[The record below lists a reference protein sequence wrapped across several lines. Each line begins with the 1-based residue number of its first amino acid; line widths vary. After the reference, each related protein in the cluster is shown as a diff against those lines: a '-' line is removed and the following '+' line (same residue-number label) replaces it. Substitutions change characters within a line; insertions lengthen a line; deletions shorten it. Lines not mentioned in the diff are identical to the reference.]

1 MSEEKQKSAPLPW
14 IVITGF
20 LGLFAV
26 GTPVALNNLSA
37 KKDGEKKDADNAPF
51 RMSGKDPLKPVY
63 DFYATHDGR
72 WDPEEDLRRQ
82 LHNYS
87 VEFLIATVPDPI
99 DTPYGYAFDQV
110 VDAVQRAVERKEGYL
125 LDRAWLPWEIDRKA
139 KPKPD
144 GEEPPRMR
152 ESHPGIM
159 VFRHGKH
166 TERKVYRP
174 GMCIV
179 FLVGETPMSGIHKRA
194 FTRALRMMANAGHS
208 TTDPV
213 RIVGPYFTGS
223 QTSLQ
228 FVLGDWWAGHNG
240 WLTSNP
246 LYKFEAITGSASAI
260 RKKDFFDLDPYTDG
274 HRNWQ
279 KDKFSL
285 SSTVV
290 PTRLVLTALLR
301 YLTRRDGCKSNEPVN
316 RSFHNIL
323 PGKVAILT
331 ESNTGFGKAFTSIGQ
346 ADEILVLRF
355 PLHISRVKNEY
366 TQAFKQKDEKSG
378 LKSNDPLVMSN
389 LDDASQGNEGI
400 PSQGGSTTTTVNSQ
414 TISTILATIAREQC
428 RYVGVIASDA
438 RDKLFLIRLIRD
450 YCPDVHVFV
459 TDADQLL
466 LHPDYQYHMRG
477 VIVGSTYPLIAP
489 NQRWVNPNSTERI
502 LFASVGAQGCYNATL
517 MHMGLHKDLL
527 EYAPPRFAVHDNDD
541 PNSKILRRPPIWVSV
556 VSPNGTLVPLQVF
569 TDYDDAGYVRLNPT
583 PAETGKLAPLNYPG
597 AMLPIGIGILLF
609 WTYLVWQALVARSSR
624 MFWQPTTSTGEFSL
638 PQLCYRN
645 LLLGSQA
652 ILAVPFLAIV
662 ATHGHANQ
670 YAAWWMKALA
680 MTTAVLL
687 YGFVLGMVK
696 PICWPPSRLKQF
708 ANWLKPDI
716 RGSWRAGSVSD
727 RRLELWIWA
736 FINVALV
743 TIVAGFALLFLSRFW
758 IYGGE
763 TRRTLF
769 FVRAVDLASGLSPL
783 TPLFFMGLGFAAW
796 AFFQLKRANQVDRYA
811 VPPPFPVGAF
821 SKNPSPDP
829 SPKRGG
835 EQESS
840 PPSPLRGGVG
850 GGVLSAGLEDSARP
864 TTADATFARI
874 NELDRMAQEEVRHE
888 SIALRHSKAMALMM
902 VGLLAAGLAMWLQ
915 ALPTI
920 EGWSWDTLF
929 FVGFAGLFALSLTT
943 LIRLFFLWQRTK
955 RLLEAIAQVP
965 MMRAFARLP
974 NKVSEVFG
982 KYLFTQKPRLAHL
995 QVPVHQ
1001 IRLLADAVGRDPEAP
1016 KELEEMGRI
1025 ADGLDRRLQ
1034 EGLDPNARRS
1044 AALKAERDLR
1054 GKLSAVSATCLAAL
1068 APRWQNLSVDDAYG
1082 QGEKVKTETANAQPE
1097 SEWVQQAENVVA
1109 TQTIL
1114 YVSQFFA
1121 QLRGLVVAAMV
1132 CTSLLLLAATSY
1144 PFHPERLL
1152 LVALMGLSAAG
1163 IASVVYVLFDMNRD
1177 EIVSRIFKT
1186 APGKF
1191 SFDSGVIGSFFTY
1204 IVPTVGILAA
1214 QLSGSFRW
1222 LLEPI
1227 MRVMK

>member
-1 MSEEKQKSAPLPW
+1 MRLLICSAPPVRWNVADSDKQTKSAPLPW
-14 IVITGF
+14 VVLTGF

-26 GTPVALNNLSA
+26 GTPVALNYSQ
-37 KKDGEKKDADNAPF
+37 KKDADKKEAENTPF

-63 DFYATHDGR
+63 DFYATHDGA
-72 WDPEEDLRRQ
+72 WNPEEDLRRQ
-82 LHNYS
+82 LHNYA

-99 DTPYGYAFDQV
+99 DTPYGHTFDQV
-110 VDAVQRAVERKEGYL
+110 VDAVQRAVERKDGYL
-125 LDRAWLPWEIDRKA
+125 LDRAWLPWELDRKA
-139 KPKPD
+139 KPKD
-144 GEEPPRMR
+144 GEEPQRLR
-152 ESHPGIM
+152 ESYPGVM

-166 TERKVYRP
+166 TERRVNRP

-179 FLVGETPMSGIHKRA
+179 FLVGETPMGGIHKRA
-194 FTRALRMMANAGHS
+194 FTRALRMMANAGHPA
-208 TTDPV
+208 TDPV

-228 FVLGDWWAGHNG
+228 FILGDWWAGHNV
-240 WLTSNP
+240 WPLFNP
-246 LYKFEAITGSASAI
+246 LYNFEAITGSASAV
-260 RKKDFFDLDPYTDG
+260 RTKDFFDLDPYVDG
-274 HRNWQ
+274 HPNWQ

-285 SSTVV
+285 TSTVA
-290 PTRLVLTALLR
+290 PTRLVLTAMLR

-331 ESNTGFGKAFTSIGQ
+331 ESNTGFGKAFTTIGQ

-378 LKSNDPLVMSN
+378 LKSNDPLVISDLDNSN
-389 LDDASQGNEGI
+389 QGNEGI
-400 PSQGGSTTTTVNSQ
+400 PAQGGSTTTAVNSQ
-414 TISTILATIAREQC
+414 TIASILATIAREQC
-428 RYVGVIASDA
+428 RYVGVVASDA
-438 RDKLFLIRLIRD
+438 RDKLFLIRLIREH
-450 YCPDVHVFV
+450 CPDVHIFV

-477 VIVGSTYPLIAP
+477 VIVGSTYPLLAP
-489 NQRWVNPNSTERI
+489 NQRWVNPKSTERI

-527 EYAPPRFAVHDNDD
+527 EYAPPRFAANDHGEGD
-541 PNSKILRRPPIWVSV
+541 SRIHRRPPIWVSV
-556 VSPNGTLVPLQVF
+556 VSPNGTMVPLQVF
-569 TDYDDAGYVRLNPT
+569 TDYDDSGYVRLNPA
-583 PAETGKLAPLNYPG
+583 PVEARNQAPLNFPG

-609 WTYLVWQALVARSSR
+609 WTFLVWQALVARSSR
-624 MFWQPTTSTGEFSL
+624 MFWQPATSSGEFSL

-652 ILAVPFLAIV
+652 ILAVPFLALV
-662 ATHGHANQ
+662 ATHGHANL
-670 YAAWWMKALA
+670 YASWWMKGLTI
-680 MTTAVLL
+680 TTAILL
-687 YGFVLGMVK
+687 CGFLLGMVK
-696 PICWPPSRLKQF
+696 PICWPPSRIRQF
-708 ANWLKPDI
+708 ANWLKPD
-716 RGSWRAGSVSD
+716 WRSVVPALRDGTGSVPSRSAGTTLRD

-736 FINVALV
+736 FINVVLV
-743 TIVAGFALLFLSRFW
+743 AIVAGFALLFLSRFW

-783 TPLFFMGLGFAAW
+783 TPLFFMGLGFSAW
-796 AFFQLKRANQVDRYA
+796 AYFQLKRANQIDRYG
-811 VPPPFPVGAF
+811 VPPPFPVGQTF
-821 SKNPSPDP
+821 
-829 SPKRGG
+829 
-835 EQESS
+835 
-840 PPSPLRGGVG
+840 
-850 GGVLSAGLEDSARP
+850 LSA
-864 TTADATFARI
+864 DASSGQKCLPHEAAFAHI
-874 NELDRMAQEEVRHE
+874 TELDRITQEEVRHE
-888 SIALRHSKAMALMM
+888 SIALRHSKAMAFMM
-902 VGLLAAGLAMWLQ
+902 IGLFAGGLAMWLQ

-955 RLLEAIAQVP
+955 RLLESIAQVP

-995 QVPVHQ
+995 QVPIHQ
-1001 IRLLADAVGRDPEAP
+1001 IRLLADAVKKNPEAP
-1016 KELEEMGRI
+1016 KELEDMDRV

-1044 AALKAERDLR
+1044 AAFRAERDLR
-1054 GKLSAVSATCLAAL
+1054 GKLSAVSATCLTVL
-1068 APRWQNLSVDDAYG
+1068 APRWQNLSVEDAYG
-1082 QGEKVKTETANAQPE
+1082 QGDKSPTDSASAKTEGD
-1097 SEWVQQAENVVA
+1097 WVQHAENVVA

-1227 MRVMK
+1227 MRMMK

>member
-1 MSEEKQKSAPLPW
+1 MPW

-26 GTPVALNNLSA
+26 GTPVALNNLPS
-37 KKDGEKKDADNAPF
+37 KKEGEKKEGEAAPF

-63 DFYATHDGR
+63 DFYATHDGA
-72 WDPEEDLRRQ
+72 WNPEEDLRRH

-87 VEFLIATVPDPI
+87 IEFLIATVPDPI

-110 VDAVQRAVERKEGYL
+110 VDAVQRGVERKEGYL

-144 GEEPPRMR
+144 GEEPPRLR
-152 ESHPGIM
+152 ESHPGILL
-159 VFRHGKH
+159 FRHGKH
-166 TERKVYRP
+166 TERKVHRP

-179 FLVGETPMSGIHKRA
+179 FLVGETPMGGIHKRA
-194 FTRALRMMANAGHS
+194 FTRALNMMTNAGHPS
-208 TTDPV
+208 TDPV

-228 FVLGDWWAGHNG
+228 FVLGDWWAGHNN
-240 WLTSNP
+240 WFTSNP
-246 LYKFEAITGSASAI
+246 LYKFDAITGNASAV
-260 RKKDFFDLDPYTDG
+260 RTRDFFDLDPYTDG
-274 HRNWQ
+274 HPAWQ

-285 SSTVV
+285 TSTVV

-331 ESNTGFGKAFTSIGQ
+331 ESNTGFGKAFTTIGQ

-378 LKSNDPLVMSN
+378 LKANDPLVLSN
-389 LDDASQGNEGI
+389 LDDGNPGNEGV
-400 PSQGGSTTTTVNSQ
+400 PPQGGATTMTVNSQ
-414 TISTILATIAREQC
+414 TLANILATIAREQC
-428 RYVGVIASDA
+428 RYVGVVASDP
-438 RDKLFLIRLIRD
+438 RDKLFLIRLIREH
-450 YCPDVHVFV
+450 CPDVHVFV

-466 LHPDYQYHMRG
+466 LHPDYSYHMRG
-477 VIVGSTYPLIAP
+477 VIVGSTYPLLAP
-489 NQRWVNPNSTERI
+489 NQRWVNPKATERI
-502 LFASVGAQGCYNATL
+502 LFASSGAQGCYNATL
-517 MHMGLHKDLL
+517 MHMGRHKDLL
-527 EYAPPRFAVHDNDD
+527 EYAPPRFTVHDNND
-541 PNSKILRRPPIWVSV
+541 PDSKALRRPPIWISV
-556 VSPNGTLVPLQVF
+556 VSPNSTLVPLQVF
-569 TDYDDAGYVRLNPT
+569 TEYDDNGYVHLSPIT
-583 PAETGKLAPLNYPG
+583 VEAGKQVSLSYPG
-597 AMLPIGIGILLF
+597 VMLPVGVCMLLF
-609 WTYLVWQALVARSSR
+609 WTFLVWQALIGRSSR
-624 MFWQPTTSTGEFSL
+624 MFWTPATSTGEFSL

-645 LLLGSQA
+645 LLLGAQA
-652 ILAVPFLAIV
+652 ILAVTLLAIV
-662 ATHGHANQ
+662 ATHGHAND
-670 YAAWWMKALA
+670 YSSDWMKAL
-680 MTTAVLL
+680 TIVTACLMAGL
-687 YGFVLGMVK
+687 ALGMVK
-696 PICWPPSRLKQF
+696 PLCWPPSRMMQF
-708 ANWLKPDI
+708 ANWLKPD
-716 RGSWRAGSVSD
+716 WRAGNG
-727 RRLELWIWA
+727 RKLELWIWA
-736 FINVALV
+736 LINLLLV
-743 TIVAGFALLFLSRFW
+743 LIVVGFGFLFLSRFW

-783 TPLFFMGLGFAAW
+783 TPLFFMCLGLSAW
-796 AFFQLKRANQVDRYA
+796 AFFQLKRAHQADRYA
-811 VPPPFPVGAF
+811 VPPPFPVGQV
-821 SKNPSPDP
+821 SNL
-829 SPKRGG
+829 
-835 EQESS
+835 SS
-840 PPSPLRGGVG
+840 NASDK
-850 GGVLSAGLEDSARP
+850 LETCP
-864 TTADATFARI
+864 TDAAFARI
-874 NELDRMAQEEVRHE
+874 NELDRSVQEEVRHE
-888 SIALRHSKAMALMM
+888 STGLRHSRAVALMM
-902 VGLLAAGLAMWLQ
+902 IGLFAGGLAMWLQ

-920 EGWSWDTLF
+920 EGWSWDSLF
-929 FVGFAGLFALSLTT
+929 FAGFAGLFVLSLTT
-943 LIRLFFLWQRTK
+943 LLRLFFLWRRTK
-955 RLLEAIAQVP
+955 TLLEAIALVP

-974 NKVSEVFG
+974 NKISEVFG
-982 KYLFTQKPRLAHL
+982 KYLFTQRPRLEHL
-995 QVPVHQ
+995 QLPVHQ
-1001 IRLLADAVGRDPEAP
+1001 LHLLADAVAKDPDAP
-1016 KELEEMGRI
+1016 KPLHEIGRL
-1025 ADGLDRRLQ
+1025 ADGIERRLQ
-1034 EGLDPNARRS
+1034 EGLDPNATKS
-1044 AALKAERDLR
+1044 AARKVERDLR
-1054 GKLSAVSATCLAAL
+1054 GKLSAVSATCLTVL
-1068 APRWQNLSVDDAYG
+1068 APRWQNLPVEEAYG
-1082 QGEKVKTETANAQPE
+1082 QSEKPKPDAPNPDPQ
-1097 SEWVQQAENVVA
+1097 WVQQAENVVA
-1109 TQTIL
+1109 TQIIL

-1163 IASVVYVLFDMNRD
+1163 IGSVVYVLFDMNRD

-1204 IVPTVGILAA
+1204 VVPAVGILAA